1 MTGLASAPERRS
13 PWEPLSASVPLTTG
27 HPAQFPL
34 KHVFLC
40 ISLLVQSYL
49 ACCHDNHQ
57 PYKRQDLAHLFRV
70 GSCPEAEQGEPAILC
85 IPLRKGWGFE
95 YFVSRE
101 GYSLDCVLFFNSR
114 SDGSWEGIYSVSGLC
129 FYTLWCFNMSELE
142 LLGLNLQ
149 SEYFFF
155 S

>member
-1 MTGLASAPERRS
+1 MKTTPITVCSNIWPVLHLITTGKNKLSTKVCSGRVSSGPGMTGLANAPERWS

-40 ISLLVQSYL
+40 IPLLVQSYP

-57 PYKRQDLAHLFRV
+57 PYKRQEIAHLFRV

-85 IPLRKGWGFE
+85 IPLRKGWGFQ

-101 GYSLDCVLFFNSR
+101 RIF
-114 SDGSWEGIYSVSGLC
+114 SWLC
-129 FYTLWCFNMSELE
+129 PIFKF
-142 LLGLNLQ
+142 
-149 SEYFFF
+149 
-155 S
+155 